1 MPIDV
6 LHVSKFRPISKKD
19 FYREENR
26 KNLHGVPGVT
36 VHVQL
41 GEILKSW
48 NCLRPGGWTGGAVPF
63 PRKVAMGDG
72 FSQISG

>member
-48 NCLRPGGWTGGAVPF
+48 NCLRPGGWGGGGGTLSE
-63 PRKVAMGDG
+63 KGCDG
-72 FSQISG
+72 RRV

>member
-48 NCLRPGGWTGGAVPF
+48 NCLRPGGWGGGGGGTLSE
-63 PRKVAMGDG
+63 KGCDG
-72 FSQISG
+72 RRV